1 MKKIISK
8 RKYKRTA
15 NIIVFLMMAVIQ
27 LLCSISSLFGQQL
40 KGGDTIA
47 NFSFIAVSGIQ
58 YEYQDFYDKKVVLV
72 FFRYAGSPS
81 CNSRIHELREEY
93 SQFRSDNFEVIVVFE
108 STVET
113 LKEYSADADL
123 PFIVVADPELKL
135 YKKFGV
141 ERSLGK
147 TLKTIFKKKTKEARK
162 NGKKLYGEKKYKKEG
177 ARTRIPAEFI
187 LEKSRVREAN
197 YGNYIGDYLPL
208 YRINQ
213 F

>member
-1 MKKIISK
+1 MKKINSK

-15 NIIVFLMMAVIQ
+15 NRIVFIIMAVIQ
-27 LLCSISSLFGQQL
+27 LLFYPSSLLGQKL
-40 KGGDTIA
+40 KGGEAIA
-47 NFSFIAVSGIQ
+47 NFSFIDVSGKE
-58 YEYQDFYDKKVVLV
+58 YEYKDFQHKKVVLA
-72 FFRYAGSPS
+72 FFSYAGSPI
-81 CNSRIHELREEY
+81 CNNRIHELKEEY
-93 SQFRSDNFEVIVVFE
+93 SQFISDNFEVIAVFE
-108 STVET
+108 SSAER
-113 LKEYSADADL
+113 LKEYIADVNI

-147 TLKTIFKKKTKEARK
+147 MLKTIFKKKPKEDRK
-162 NGKKLYGEKKYKKEG
+162 NGMKLYGDKKYKKDG

-187 LEKSRVREAN
+187 LEEGRVRKAY
-197 YGNYIGDYLPL
+197 YGSYLGDYLPL